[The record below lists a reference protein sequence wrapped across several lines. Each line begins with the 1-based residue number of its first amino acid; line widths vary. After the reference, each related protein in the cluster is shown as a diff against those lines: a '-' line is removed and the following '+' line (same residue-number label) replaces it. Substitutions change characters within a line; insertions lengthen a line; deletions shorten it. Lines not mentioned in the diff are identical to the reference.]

1 MHDQAAALRSRVRHA
16 RTPQQTRT
24 IAVTSGKGG
33 VGKTNFTLNF
43 AIQLAK
49 AGHRVAVLDADL
61 GFANIGVLMG
71 LSTRYT
77 MCDLLTPGI
86 TLLDVIETGPQ
97 GIRIVPGLADAEQR
111 YSLSPDELASITTQL
126 KELQK
131 ITDFIIVDTA
141 AGLSKDNLSFIST
154 ADEVILVTTPEPTA
168 ITDGYAVMK
177 VLFQQ
182 RDTLKLWTVI
192 NRTTSHAEAQRTG
205 YNMSAA
211 AKQFLNCKVHM
222 LGYLPEDTD
231 VVRAVKQQ
239 QPFSECFP
247 NSAVTRRL
255 QMLTRRYLSEFS
267 KAPLEQDRQGS
278 LTRLLQRIL
287 WRKR

>member
-1 MHDQAAALRSRVRHA
+1 MHDQAAALRLRVRHT
-16 RTPQQTRT
+16 RPSQQVRT

-71 LSTRYT
+71 LSSRYT
-77 MCDLLTPGI
+77 MLDLLTPGMAL
-86 TLLDVIETGPQ
+86 TDVMETGPQ
-97 GIRIVPGLADAEQR
+97 GIRVIPGLNDVEQL
-111 YSLSPDELASITTQL
+111 YDLSSDQLASLATQL

-131 ITDFIIVDTA
+131 IADFIIVDTA
-141 AGLSKDNLSFIST
+141 AGLTKDNLSFISA

-182 RDTLKLWTVI
+182 HGFLKIWTVI
-192 NRTTSHAEAQRTG
+192 NRTASHTEAQRTG
-205 YNMSAA
+205 QNMSTAV
-211 AKQFLNCKVHM
+211 KRFLQREVQM
-222 LGYLPEDTD
+222 LGYLPDHTD

-255 QMLTRRYLSEFS
+255 QMLTRRYLSELTKTPQERERS
-267 KAPLEQDRQGS
+267 S
-278 LTRLLQRIL
+278 LVRLLQKML
-287 WRKR
+287 WRNR